1 MPDVGQSDPGP
12 PDAGAAELAHEPAE
26 PAAEPASGQVSGLAA
41 APEAVLTAELAAEE
55 ESAAEEEPAA
65 EDEPVAE
72 REPAVEEPTAAVPPA
87 VEVPVAVVAEPAVV
101 VPAVAEPSVDESVAA
116 VAAPVVVPA
125 VDEPVPAPARRTR
138 RRATKAVPAGAAAEV
153 SAGAAAEPGAAIEAG
168 AAVDAAEPAADP
180 AAQPVAEAASEPA
193 PRTRRRRATKAT
205 AAAAAEPTAT
215 AEQTTAEQTT
225 AEQAAAEQATAE
237 AGKSPEADAA
247 GVSTETAPE
256 PARRTRRRAATASTA
271 TATAGAA
278 ATSPA
283 ASAPSAEPADAVAS
297 GAGVQ
302 AGVPGDGVDAGTTVD
317 GGAGQAARPAP
328 VEVAPVAAVEEAP
341 PRSRRRAAPAASVLF
356 MAPEATE
363 EEAPPVRTRRGRT
376 TVPAVPPVTEEEP
389 RPRAEDGAHEV
400 TEEAGAETAG
410 EPPARSRRRRGRRG
424 AEAEPVVA
432 EADADDTAADNAADT
447 DEGADDGADAEVG
460 DEDDDDLTAGGR
472 RRRRGRRGRGR
483 GRGGAD
489 DGDDV
494 EGDAEPAADAEEAA
508 ADDDEDDDGSTTRR
522 RRRRR
527 RKGAAGA
534 DDGGDDP
541 NVVVKIREPRAARDE
556 VQGVSGSTR
565 LEAKRQRRRD
575 GREQRRTR
583 PPILSEAEFLARRE
597 AVDRVMVVRQKGER
611 TQIAVLEDDILVEH
625 YVTRSTSQTLVG
637 SVFLGRVQNVLP
649 SMEAAFVDVG
659 RGRNA
664 VLYAGEVNWDA
675 SGLEGR
681 TRTIEQALKSGD
693 SVLVQVTKDPI
704 GTKGARLTSHIALS
718 GRHLVYVPNGNA
730 SGISR
735 KLPDVERKRL
745 RDILK
750 NLVPEGAGVI
760 VRTAAEGA
768 SEDELSR
775 DVARL
780 QAQWEAIQKRASSV
794 NAPAMLDEE
803 PDLVI
808 RVVRDLFNE
817 DFKDLVIQGSDAY
830 DMVEPYLQHV
840 SPDLVPRLRR
850 YTGTGDVF
858 HDMRIDEQ
866 LMKALDRKVFLPSGG
881 SLVIDRTEAMTVI
894 DVNTGKY
901 TGAGGNLEET
911 VTRNN
916 LEAAEEI
923 VRQLRLRDLGGIIV
937 IDFIDM
943 VLESNRELVLR
954 RLTECLGRDRTKH
967 QVTEITSLGLVQ
979 MTRKRV
985 GQGLLE
991 AFSETCEHCRGR
1003 GLIIHPEPV
1012 GDKRGGGGGNGHGGG
1027 GGGGRSE
1034 LAKVAAASSAAGSV
1048 QAAANGSGSSGSG
1061 AGEGTGTRASRRRG
1075 RRGSGAA
1082 VAEAPEVEAPELVE
1096 AVEVSD
1102 ADLEPVIEDIE
1113 DPTVEADEAAVV
1125 EDTDGDTDP
1134 DAGEGLRRRTRRGT
1148 RRRTRP

>member
-1 MPDVGQSDPGP
+1 VGQPDVGQPGP
-12 PDAGAAELAHEPAE
+12 GLPDAGAAELAHEPAE

-55 ESAAEEEPAA
+55 ESAAEAEPAA

-72 REPAVEEPTAAVPPA
+72 HEPAVEPAAAVPPA
-87 VEVPVAVVAEPAVV
+87 VEVPVAVVAEPV
-101 VPAVAEPSVDESVAA
+101 VAEPAVDVPVAA
-116 VAAPVVVPA
+116 VAAPVVPA
-125 VDEPVPAPARRTR
+125 VDEPAPAPARRTR
-138 RRATKAVPAGAAAEV
+138 RRATKAAPAGATEV

-168 AAVDAAEPAADP
+168 AAVDAADPADP
-180 AAQPVAEAASEPA
+180 PADQTAQPVAEGASEPA

-205 AAAAAEPTAT
+205 AAAEPTA
-215 AEQTTAEQTT
+215 A
-225 AEQAAAEQATAE
+225 AE

-271 TATAGAA
+271 TASTATASTATAGAA
-278 ATSPA
+278 AASPA
-283 ASAPSAEPADAVAS
+283 APAPSAEPADAVAS
-297 GAGVQ
+297 GTGVQ
-302 AGVPGDGVDAGTTVD
+302 AGVPGDGVDA
-317 GGAGQAARPAP
+317 AAARPAP

-389 RPRAEDGAHEV
+389 RPRADEGAHEV
-400 TEEAGAETAG
+400 TDEAGAETAG

-432 EADADDTAADNAADT
+432 EADADDTAADT

-460 DEDDDDLTAGGR
+460 DEDDDDLTAAGR

-735 KLPDVERKRL
+735 KLPDIERKRL

-780 QAQWEAIQKRASSV
+780 QAQWEAIQKRATTV

-1027 GGGGRSE
+1027 GRSE
-1034 LAKVAAASSAAGSV
+1034 LAKVAAASSAAGSA

-1061 AGEGTGTRASRRRG
+1061 SGEGTGTRASRRRG

-1082 VAEAPEVEAPELVE
+1082 VAEAPEVEAPEVVE
-1096 AVEVSD
+1096 AAEVSD